1 MLEFLVLVGIKRFGR
16 IYKSEDAL
24 ELGEL
29 DKKKKDFNSWEKRE
43 AQGGRKDLGRL
54 MLLLSEI

>member
-1 MLEFLVLVGIKRFGR
+1 MLEFLVLVGIKRFER

-29 DKKKKDFNSWEKRE
+29 DKKKRFQFLGEEGGS
-43 AQGGRKDLGRL
+43 GRKKGPWTVYAA
-54 MLLLSEI
+54 SQ